1 MRFYRTQKSI
11 CLPALLLL
19 LTLIVTTAGQ
29 ESGARVLNTGGEGTI
44 KLGKEEFK
52 LHAVVAKLFDDGK
65 VEFNLITDMTVF
77 VSGTWAG
84 GPDAAKE
91 IDIKISGNVVGGNLE
106 GGGKLS
112 FSEDQKSIRALK
124 LNVVNKTSRRAIQVD
139 FTAKQD

>member
-1 MRFYRTQKSI
+1 MRFYRAQTLI
-11 CLPALLLL
+11 CLPTLLLL
-19 LTLIVTTAGQ
+19 LTLIVTAVGQ
-29 ESGARVLNTGGEGTI
+29 ESGARVLSTGGEGTI

-52 LHAVVAKLFDDGK
+52 LHAVVAKLFEDGK
-65 VEFNLITDMTVF
+65 VEFNLITDMTIF

-106 GGGKLS
+106 GGGKMS

>member
-1 MRFYRTQKSI
+1 MRFDRTQKLI
-11 CLPALLLL
+11 YLPTLLLL
-19 LTLIVTTAGQ
+19 LTLVVTAAGQ
-29 ESGARVLNTGGEGTI
+29 ESGSRVLNTGGEGTI

-52 LHAVVAKLFDDGK
+52 LHAVVATLFDDGK

-112 FSEDQKSIRALK
+112 FSEDQKSISALK
-124 LNVVNKTSRRAIQVD
+124 LNVVNKTSKRVIQVD
-139 FTAKQD
+139 FTAK

>member
-1 MRFYRTQKSI
+1 MRFDRTQKSI
-11 CLPALLLL
+11 CLPTLLLL
-19 LTLIVTTAGQ
+19 LTLVVTAAGQ

-124 LNVVNKTSRRAIQVD
+124 LNVVNKTSKKVIQVD
-139 FTAKQD
+139 FTAK

>member
-1 MRFYRTQKSI
+1 MRFDRTQKSI
-11 CLPALLLL
+11 CLPTLLLL
-19 LTLIVTTAGQ
+19 LTLGVTAAGQ

-52 LHAVVAKLFDDGK
+52 LHAVIAKLFDDGK

-124 LNVVNKTSRRAIQVD
+124 LNVVNKTSKKVIQVD
-139 FTAKQD
+139 FTAK